1 MLIFLEYFLFKK
13 SCFLHKVY
21 NKKCR
26 FLCFFIFLF
35 YHFSVLQFFSCKFLL
50 FFLKRIV
57 LLKLNIFQKCRFL
70 HKVLAK
76 NADFDVFYFSIF
88 PFFQFLKFFNVI
100 FFGKKIVFT

>member
-21 NKKCR
+21 NKKSR

-35 YHFSVLQFFSCKFLL
+35 YHFSVFEVFFHVSFYY

-57 LLKLNIFQKCRFL
+57 LLKINVFQKCRFL
-70 HKVLAK
+70 HKV
-76 NADFDVFYFSIF
+76 FS
-88 PFFQFLKFFNVI
+88 
-100 FFGKKIVFT
+100 KKCRF